1 MATTQYQKCFYP
13 LSPSPI
19 PHGALLSRYRIG
31 NRLVKCV
38 YPVSFSLSRGDI
50 LFILITVSS
59 LLPSIT
65 DPSHMSP
72 PNPLSPLIHTH
83 CSTFLSLVSPVP
95 SPPGKGDTAT
105 SLWQESLPLNHYG
118 IRAYHGNNTIP
129 EMLLSNVSLPYP
141 SWSTVI
147 KV

>member
-1 MATTQYQKCFYP
+1 MYMY
-13 LSPSPI
+13 L
-19 PHGALLSRYRIG
+19 
-31 NRLVKCV
+31 CV
-38 YPVSFSLSRGDI
+38 YLISFSLSRGDV

-59 LLPSIT
+59 HLPSIT
-65 DPSHMSP
+65 DPSHSSP
-72 PNPLSPLIHTH
+72 SNLLLLLIHTH
-83 CSTFLSLVSPVP
+83 CSTLLSLVSPVP
-95 SPPGKGDTAT
+95 SSLGKGDSAT

-129 EMLLSNVSLPYP
+129 EMILSIVSLPYP